1 MFDNIGGKI
10 KTLAKTLCWIG
21 IVCFF
26 VLGVV
31 VVAIN
36 ERLLFLGLLIM
47 IVGAFLSWIGS
58 FILYGFGQLIE
69 NTDKLVLNTDKP
81 RSDKQSHQTKKVNEN
96 THAEEALTESFQNI
110 KRKNSPEKRKNSPES
125 SVDFLTE
132 IRETSTDD
140 LELILK
146 DQQDLYNAT
155 EIRIIKEELA
165 SRKMKAST
173 SFSKNIVK

>member
-1 MFDNIGGKI
+1 
-10 KTLAKTLCWIG
+10 
-21 IVCFF
+21 
-26 VLGVV
+26 
-31 VVAIN
+31 
-36 ERLLFLGLLIM
+36 
-47 IVGAFLSWIGS
+47 
-58 FILYGFGQLIE
+58 
-69 NTDKLVLNTDKP
+69 
-81 RSDKQSHQTKKVNEN
+81 VNEN
-96 THAEEALTESFQNI
+96 TYEEEELVESFQNI
-110 KRKNSPEKRKNSPES
+110 KRKNSPES

>member
-21 IVCFF
+21 IICFL
-26 VLGVV
+26 VLGVAV
-31 VVAIN
+31 VVID
-36 ERLLFLGLLIM
+36 ERLVFLGMLIM
-47 IVGAFLSWIGS
+47 IAGAFLSWIGS

-69 NTDKLVLNTDKP
+69 NTDKLVLNTDK
-81 RSDKQSHQTKKVNEN
+81 QSHQTKKENEN
-96 THAEEALTESFQNI
+96 TYEEEELVESFQNI
-110 KRKNSPEKRKNSPES
+110 KKKNSPEA